1 MTSKAS
7 LRRGA
12 IVLVLGAGWL
22 GLAPPAAVAQDEPD
36 FDAAVAGTVR
46 VISQSG
52 TRTST
57 GWVIASADN
66 SNRAGAAVIVTTLGA
81 IKGKLGIL
89 VREPKGSNQQATVLA
104 EDPDRNLV
112 LLEVKDIS
120 AKQIPLSRTR
130 PKVGRSVWASGFNRA
145 ADRAEGERAAENA
158 TIKGGRLGREF
169 RGKISSEARADTY
182 QIEHDAAMVDGFEGG
197 PLLDKCGRVIGV
209 NMKSG
214 GQVVPRLAMTVNQ
227 GDAIMNA
234 LRADEVIA
242 FAKSKQVEPEISDGE
257 TCGGGAA
264 ASAAPNAAGKA
275 STAPVPAASEA
286 VGSGSGTSVGGLLA
300 SPVLLGLLVLAG
312 LGLAIF
318 GFMALRRKPADPVPV
333 QHPMRQAFA
342 AGPESLHLAAANTET
357 ALKSANL
364 ANIQVLAFAT
374 HGLMGD
380 ELFPGSE
387 PGLVFTPPRTATRRD
402 DGYLTA
408 SEIMGL
414 RLTADWVILS
424 ACNTAAGDG
433 TEGATG
439 LSGLARAF
447 FYAGARDLLVSHWA
461 VHDDVAAR
469 ITAEAIRLKR
479 SDPSLSRAGA
489 LQRAIRAVRDD
500 PENDFPASTWAH
512 PSAWAP
518 YSLVG
523 IGD

>member
-264 ASAAPNAAGKA
+264 AGAAPNAAGKA

-333 QHPMRQAFA
+333 QHPSRVAP
-342 AGPESLHLAAANTET
+342 AGPVAVDDSTMLLER
-357 ALKSANL
+357 
-364 ANIQVLAFAT
+364 
-374 HGLMGD
+374 
-380 ELFPGSE
+380 
-387 PGLVFTPPRTATRRD
+387 PRTAAVREAT
-402 DGYLTA
+402 
-408 SEIMGL
+408 L
-414 RLTADWVILS
+414 RLDGHAPDGSPISLEFGSDALRGKAALIGAGTNADARVPDNRTEYKVSRLHARLGHDGAGFTVEDNKSLNGTMLNGKALDPHQPAKIVTGDVISL
-424 ACNTAAGDG
+424 ADIDLR
-433 TEGATG
+433 ATI
-439 LSGLARAF
+439 A
-447 FYAGARDLLVSHWA
+447 
-461 VHDDVAAR
+461 
-469 ITAEAIRLKR
+469 
-479 SDPSLSRAGA
+479 
-489 LQRAIRAVRDD
+489 
-500 PENDFPASTWAH
+500 
-512 PSAWAP
+512 
-518 YSLVG
+518 
-523 IGD
+523 